1 MCSLLS
7 KLYDATLDKNL
18 KWPSKIKSILDQTE
32 LTYMPCDPFLN
43 VKRSQLLIKQICYH
57 NFLFRWKENV
67 AINSQR
73 EIYRLFKKCHSAP
86 RASNLQTDASAA
98 EVRLKIHGNLKN
110 TKQIWILGSWRYLI
124 GWISRF
130 RVDL

>member
-43 VKRSQLLIKQICYH
+43 VKSSQLLIKQICYH

-73 EIYRLFKKCHSAP
+73 EIYRLFKKCPKQEAYVS
-86 RASNLQTDASAA
+86 
-98 EVRLKIHGNLKN
+98 ELKN
-110 TKQIWILGSWRYLI
+110 LLN
-124 GWISRF
+124 
-130 RVDL
+130 V